1 VGELSK
7 NRTTNGVMVPK
18 AARTASIAPRRTMP
32 TRPARAASTRSVGV
46 VVGIGVSMSA
56 TRLLAGFLF
65 GVTATNV
72 PTYVTVAVALA
83 VVTVL
88 VTLGPVL
95 RAVRS
100 DPAVVLRA
108 E

>member
-1 VGELSK
+1 
-7 NRTTNGVMVPK
+7 
-18 AARTASIAPRRTMP
+18 
-32 TRPARAASTRSVGV
+32 
-46 VVGIGVSMSA
+46 MSA